1 MTEINPNIDILE
13 SEDVAYLIDCVRRC
27 YGDSYPNPL
36 MYEADRLKEVINS
49 KLMHSIIAKH
59 SDGHIIGHC
68 ALTFNGQHNTSPE
81 AGKMIVDPDY
91 RGHHIAETMAKKRIE
106 VAKDLNLVGFWTECV
121 TNHPYSQHEMIT
133 FGAKETGLLLGV
145 APPTIVMQGLDNFED
160 TRMSLLTMYLP
171 LQETRQTIYIP
182 QIHLEFVASLTD
194 TLHLN
199 REVVISEKVGVGKT
213 EFVIEDNSSVQT
225 ANILIHHIGEDFMP
239 AMNQALESLTSSQ
252 PASIYLDLPVNQEAA
267 AVAHLQLESMGFF
280 WGCWI
285 PNYSIQGDILRLQKI
300 NQGINSDEIH
310 CARTEGENIKQYVLS
325 EWERVNPSHPGI

>member
-1 MTEINPNIDILE
+1 MTEINPDIDLLAP
-13 SEDVAYLIDCVRRC
+13 EDVVYLIECVRRC

-36 MYEADRLKEVINS
+36 MYQADRLKEVINS

-91 RGHHIAETMAKKRIE
+91 RGHHIAESMAKKRIE
-106 VAKDLNLVGFWTECV
+106 VARDLNLVGFWTECV
-121 TNHPYSQHEMIT
+121 TNHSYSQHEMIA

-145 APPTIVMQGLDNFED
+145 APPTIVMQGLDNFAD

-171 LQETRQTIYIP
+171 LKETQQTIYIP
-182 QIHLEFVASLTD
+182 EIHLEFVASLTD

-199 REVVISEKVGVGKT
+199 REFISSKKIGTGKT
-213 EFVIEDNSSVQT
+213 EIVIEDNHSVQT
-225 ANILIHHIGEDFMP
+225 ANILIHHIGDDFIL
-239 AMNQALESLTSSQ
+239 AINKTLKSLESLK
-252 PASIYLDLPVNQEAA
+252 PASIYLDLPINQEAA
-267 AVAHLQLESMGFF
+267 AIAHLHLEGMGFF
-280 WGCWI
+280 WGSWI

-310 CARTEGENIKQYVLS
+310 CARAEGESIKQYVLS
-325 EWERVNPSHPGI
+325 EWKRVSPNHAEI